1 MTQIV
6 RPEPE
11 VADHA
16 VEYARRLYE
25 SVMGWYTAADT
36 KAQVVLGANGTF
48 LTVLAGLLLGK
59 PDDTRSVVDEL
70 GVAGWSCAGI
80 FVASVTG
87 AIACAVLCLH
97 SQLLSQERIHEIFAS
112 HPAAGADTARVYDPS
127 VLWFFQLVAHLGEEG
142 LERQLARVRPRDEV
156 EALADQSI
164 ELAKR
169 VVRKHRWLNLGFA
182 LTGLALVALLATA
195 TVYAVRV

>member
-1 MTQIV
+1 MTEIP
-6 RPEPE
+6 RTEPA
-11 VADHA
+11 VPPHA

-25 SVMGWYTAADT
+25 NILGWYAAADT
-36 KAQVVLGANGTF
+36 KAQVILGANGTF

-59 PDDTRSVVDEL
+59 PDDTKSVVDEL
-70 GVAGWSCAGI
+70 GVAGWTCAGI

-87 AIACAVLCLH
+87 AIASAVLCLH
-97 SQLLSQERIHEIFAS
+97 SQLLSQERIREIFAS
-112 HPAAGADTARVYDPS
+112 HSVAGGDVARVYDPS
-127 VLWFFQLVAHLGEEG
+127 VLWFFQLVAHLGEERF
-142 LERQLARVRPRDEV
+142 ERQLARVGPLDEI
-156 EALADQSI
+156 EALGDQSI

-169 VVRKHRWLNLGFA
+169 VVRKHRWLNFGFA